1 MSIAAWIRTA
11 RTVAAKELQSAF
23 RDRQTRMY
31 TLLMPLVMYP
41 AMFWVALQASTLVD
55 GLRSARTVNIE
66 VIADAGAQERA
77 DDLVAAFER
86 DARARADR
94 DSLTASG
101 AAPAAEPELASNGES
116 GVNAAP
122 GSTSNTPSN
131 AAVSALPRLEP
142 TTVYHR
148 GTGTLAERLAS
159 DAVRGADALVHVP
172 VTGPVELYFDASR
185 SASMLARDRVTA
197 ARERV
202 VAAEREHLLGT
213 PIAALEPF
221 DFVAR
226 DVAAPEALGAFI
238 LSTMLPLMLI
248 AMATMGAFFPAV
260 DVTAGERER
269 KTFETTLLLPVPRS
283 AVFTGQLTSVGV
295 AALAATAMN
304 LVGMTLA
311 ANHLLGMLTDSVQ
324 FSLPITTVLLI
335 LPVMLTFAI
344 FLASTLT
351 AAAAFTDTFK
361 QGQSLLGSV
370 QMIFILPAL
379 ASTLP
384 GVTLTY
390 TIAAIP
396 IVGTSVSLRE
406 ILRAGDDISAL
417 PLGPLLLSLAVS
429 LAVALVAVRIAVH
442 AMQTERSG
450 VPRWVAKLTGGAARA

>member
-1 MSIAAWIRTA
+1 MSLSAWIRVA

-55 GLRSARTVNIE
+55 GLRSARTVEIE
-66 VIADAGAQERA
+66 VLADPGAKARANALVTAFETDARERA
-77 DDLVAAFER
+77 ELE
-86 DARARADR
+86 
-94 DSLTASG
+94 SLAASG
-101 AAPAAEPELASNGES
+101 GASAAGEEAAPDGTTAPPPTLDAEFG
-116 GVNAAP
+116 
-122 GSTSNTPSN
+122 
-131 AAVSALPRLEP
+131 P
-142 TTVYHR
+142 TTLYHL
-148 GTGTLAERLAS
+148 GTGTLTERLDA
-159 DAVRGADALVHVP
+159 DAVRGADALLRVP
-172 VTGPVELYFDASR
+172 AEGPVELYFDASR
-185 SASMLARDRVTA
+185 SASLLAKDRVEA

-202 VAAEREHLLGT
+202 VAAERERLLGT
-213 PIAALEPF
+213 SVDALEPF
-221 DFVAR
+221 AFVAR

-283 AVFTGQLTSVGV
+283 AVFSGQLASVGV

-324 FSLPITTVLLI
+324 FSLPVTTVLLI
-335 LPVMLTFAI
+335 LPVMLAFAI
-344 FLASTLT
+344 FLSATLT

-361 QGQSLLGSV
+361 QGQALLGSV

-384 GVTLTY
+384 GVSLTY
-390 TIAAIP
+390 GIAAIP
-396 IVGTSVSLRE
+396 IVGTSISLRE
-406 ILRAGDDISAL
+406 ILRAGDDLSAL
-417 PLGPLLLSLAVS
+417 PLGPLLVSLAVS
-429 LAVALVAVRIAVH
+429 LLVALAAVRIAVH